1 MKVEKTIELG
11 NGHKI
16 EFGKATWDESTV
28 SLRNRYLTSNGG
40 FSPRSSGEIPIEDI
54 KILVKESIKN
64 GFVSNAELIE
74 IAELCIIT
82 LKLKSEDRK
91 HLTKDDKI
99 NLMKQASSDVL
110 YLNDIKEI
118 GEDFDAV
125 DYDVK

>member
-11 NGHKI
+11 NGHEI
-16 EFGKATWDESTV
+16 DFGKATWDESTV
-28 SLRNRYLTSNGG
+28 SLRNRYLTSNGA

-82 LKLKSEDRK
+82 LKLNYEDRK

-125 DYDVK
+125 GYDVK